1 MQFRQSRAND
11 RTLRWDVI
19 DEIIATDV
27 LRTFVQTGNIATT
40 SSIPITCYRCRRTG
54 HIAAQCFTNMGD
66 NQGGG
71 TRRNYYRP
79 IDTTHNNIR
88 HNMVPRLGSN
98 NFRNSM
104 APFRL
109 PQRWGDRSTACHA
122 YNAMGRCGRD
132 CSRPHRCASC
142 NGAHPRFSC
151 HNNTITTTTTTTT
164 ATTAT
169 TTTTNKDNHDVSH
182 EREDTIALYELFNPL
197 PNHPI
202 TPIDI
207 NKLSELL
214 VGHPDK
220 GAVQIITDGLTHG
233 FDIGYR
239 GTYSSTRPRNLRSAR
254 EHAAAVSIAIRKEL
268 DRGHTAGPFRAPP
281 FAHTHCSPIG
291 AVEKTDGSYSLILD
305 LSSPRRE
312 AVNEGIDREEFSMT
326 YSHFDDAVDI
336 VRELGMGSH
345 MAKIDIKH
353 AFRICPVEKA
363 QWPLLCY
370 TWQDAFFVDT
380 RLPFGSRS
388 SPYIF
393 NALADLLMWILL
405 FVAGIRHC
413 IHYLDDYF
421 STAAT
426 EDQCKQDMQTMSSTF
441 TELAVP
447 LAPEKIRPDQEDHIL
462 RHTDRHRVH
471 DDQPPNRE
479 IQQTHGAASVLGKAT

>member
-1 MQFRQSRAND
+1 MPWAGA
-11 RTLRWDVI
+11 TGTAVGH
-19 DEIIATDV
+19 TDV
-27 LRTFVQTGNIATT
+27 HPAMVHIQGFHAT
-40 SSIPITCYRCRRTG
+40 
-54 HIAAQCFTNMGD
+54 
-66 NQGGG
+66 
-71 TRRNYYRP
+71 
-79 IDTTHNNIR
+79 
-88 HNMVPRLGSN
+88 
-98 NFRNSM
+98 
-104 APFRL
+104 
-109 PQRWGDRSTACHA
+109 
-122 YNAMGRCGRD
+122 
-132 CSRPHRCASC
+132 
-142 NGAHPRFSC
+142 
-151 HNNTITTTTTTTT
+151 TTTTTTTT
-164 ATTAT
+164 AITAITATTT
-169 TTTTNKDNHDVSH
+169 TTTTNKDNHNVSH
-182 EREDTIALYELFNPL
+182 EREDTIALYEHFNPL

-214 VGHPDK
+214 VGHTDK
-220 GAVQIITDGLTHG
+220 GAVQFITDGLTHG
-233 FDIGYR
+233 FNIGYW

-291 AVEKTDGSYSLILD
+291 AIEKTDGSYRLILD
-305 LSSPRRE
+305 LC
-312 AVNEGIDREEFSMT
+312 IDRKEFSVT

-388 SPYIF
+388 LPYIF

-421 STAAT
+421 SAAAT

-441 TELAVP
+441 MELGVP
-447 LAPEKIRPDQEDHIL
+447 LAPEKITGPTRKITYLGTEYMTISLP
-462 RHTDRHRVH
+462 TA
-471 DDQPPNRE
+471 
-479 IQQTHGAASVLGKAT
+479 HGTASVLGKAT